1 VAVAAHTMTRLLLTW
16 ILNAFALFF
25 VMKLVPGIQIDRFS
39 DLLVATLVIGLLNAF
54 LRPLVILLTLPV
66 TILTLGLFTLVINGV
81 MFYLAAHLVSGFH
94 VTGFG
99 AAFLAALLFSL
110 FSFFLNML
118 FQTKSV

>member
-1 VAVAAHTMTRLLLTW
+1 MTRLFLTW

-25 VMKLVPGIQIDRFS
+25 VMKLVPGIQIDRFA
-39 DLLVATLVIGLLNAF
+39 DLLIATLVLGLLNAF

-81 MFYLAAHLVSGFH
+81 MFSMAAWLVPGFH

-99 AAFLAALLFSL
+99 AAFLAALLFSI
-110 FSFFLNML
+110 FSFVLNML
-118 FQTKSV
+118 FHTKSA

>member
-1 VAVAAHTMTRLLLTW
+1 MTRLLLTW
-16 ILNAFALFF
+16 VLNAFALFF

-39 DLLVATLVIGLLNAF
+39 DLLVAVLVIGLLNAF

-66 TILTLGLFTLVINGV
+66 TILTLGLFTLVINGA
-81 MFYLAAHLVSGFH
+81 MFYLAAQMVSGFH

>member
-1 VAVAAHTMTRLLLTW
+1 MTRLLLTW
-16 ILNAFALFF
+16 VLNAFALFF
-25 VMKLVPGIQIDRFS
+25 VMKLVPGIQIDHFS
-39 DLLVATLVIGLLNAF
+39 DLLIATLVLGLLNAF

-66 TILTLGLFTLVINGV
+66 TLLTLGLFTLVINGL

-110 FSFFLNML
+110 FSSILNML
-118 FQTKSV
+118 FQTKKG

>member
-1 VAVAAHTMTRLLLTW
+1 MTRLLLTW
-16 ILNAFALFF
+16 VLNAFALFF

-39 DLLVATLVIGLLNAF
+39 DLLIATLVLGLLNAF
-54 LRPLVILLTLPV
+54 LRPLVVLLTLPV
-66 TILTLGLFTLVINGV
+66 TVLTLGLFTLVINGV
-81 MFYLAAHLVSGFH
+81 MFSLAAWLVDGFH

-118 FQTKSV
+118 FRTKSV

>member
-1 VAVAAHTMTRLLLTW
+1 M
-16 ILNAFALFF
+16 LNAFALFF

-81 MFYLAAHLVSGFH
+81 MFYLASHLVSGFH
-94 VTGFG
+94 VTSFG
-99 AAFLAALLFSL
+99 AAFLAALLFSI
-110 FSFFLNML
+110 FSFVLNML
-118 FQTKSV
+118 FHTKSA